1 MELGLRETKELGDVV
16 SPEGKQTVIAS
27 YWRVSSSHIKKS
39 SSDVRE
45 WKVTHDLMFCR
56 SAEVLGSFIKTS
68 MTCSQTGGIE
78 GGSGGV
84 IKVGMLEGGLAGGVE
99 ASGGGGGRAKRRVR
113 GHKATGGCGHDGGWE
128 LVVEAKPG
136 SRFQKNFLGLGLER

>member
-16 SPEGKQTVIAS
+16 SPEGKQTMIAS
-27 YWRVSSSHIKKS
+27 YCRVSSSHIKKS
-39 SSDVRE
+39 SRDVRE
-45 WKVTHDLMFCR
+45 WKVTQDLMFCP
-56 SAEVLGSFIKTS
+56 SAVVVGSFIKTS

-99 ASGGGGGRAKRRVR
+99 ASGGGVGPKGVSGDTKPLGG
-113 GHKATGGCGHDGGWE
+113 GGGGGGGWT
-128 LVVEAKPG
+128 
-136 SRFQKNFLGLGLER
+136 